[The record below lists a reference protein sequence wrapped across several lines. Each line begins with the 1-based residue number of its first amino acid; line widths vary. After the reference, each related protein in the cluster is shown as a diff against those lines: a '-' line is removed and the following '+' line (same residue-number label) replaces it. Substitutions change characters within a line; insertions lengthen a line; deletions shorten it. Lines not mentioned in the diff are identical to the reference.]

1 MNNVISDLQHLAL
14 LEGDL
19 LIARANVRLSTGTER
34 SSPAELTD
42 VEESIFSV
50 IHRLHYGLAA
60 GRYAD
65 TRCTALVEAVVNL
78 GITTEPAFYEFA
90 AESAKFDFR
99 ADQYGE
105 YDHF

>member
-19 LIARANVRLSTGTER
+19 LVARANVRQGIGTER
-34 SSPAELTD
+34 LSPTELTD
-42 VEESIFSV
+42 AEESIFSV

-65 TRCTALVEAVVNL
+65 TRCTALVETVVNL
-78 GITTEPAFYEFA
+78 GINTEPALYEFA
-90 AESAKFDFR
+90 AESARFDFR
-99 ADQYGE
+99 ADQYE
-105 YDHF
+105 KYDHF